1 MRDQREGAVWSS
13 RSALARAS
21 WRSDPGRALACG
33 AGVRCTTRSSPGRG
47 NDAAGKGHTVST
59 SADHAAQRGLAEKL
73 GIEPGAVVQ
82 VLGAEGGVDQ
92 DLLDDVAAR
101 TGTPLIHGDDSDDV
115 VDVVLLWW
123 REGAGDLVDTLV
135 DSLTNLAESGVVW
148 LLTPKAGRDGH
159 VEPSDIGDAAPTA
172 GLSSTRST
180 SAAPEWSGTRLVAP
194 KVARSK
200 QRR

>member
-1 MRDQREGAVWSS
+1 
-13 RSALARAS
+13 
-21 WRSDPGRALACG
+21 
-33 AGVRCTTRSSPGRG
+33 
-47 NDAAGKGHTVST
+47 VST
-59 SADHAAQRGLAEKL
+59 SADSAAQRGLAEKL
-73 GIEPGAVVQ
+73 GIEPGSLVQ
-82 VLGAEGGVDQ
+82 VVGDDDDVDR

-101 TGTPLIHGDDSDDV
+101 TGNALITTDDSDDV

-123 REGAGDLVDTLV
+123 REGDGDLVDALV

-159 VEPSDIGDAAPTA
+159 VEPSDIDEAAPTA

-194 KVARSK
+194 KAARSK
-200 QRR
+200 SRR